1 MRSEPG
7 SAEPAPSLKEAMAK
21 NPALRLYTLDSR
33 RGQGS
38 HSFIAVHWRVVRV
51 GHLVVAHGRPP
62 PSVARTSRTRP
73 VADSLPG
80 FSDRSKAALFLG
92 LQTESARVVRSDGQ
106 MEKASRILPLAPS
119 PGSELEPGSS
129 SSRAVLGSVLGSD
142 SCHVGLLHA
151 PLPSPAA
158 PTVTQLSWDGDVT
171 AALSPL
177 TRKHGGAAL
186 VTGAVSTLFPS
197 RLPAPGFATGSRA
210 RASRGAA
217 DAGSAL
223 PGSRDRGTPGR
234 GYVASS
240 SRGERCSRRGEARRE
255 PRPRSGSPRSRIA
268 ETKRGDTGASWGAH
282 GTQTIG

>member
-1 MRSEPG
+1 MARSAPTQFMENPERGWDHAPEPAKG
-7 SAEPAPSLKEAMAK
+7 SA
-21 NPALRLYTLDSR
+21 TWWSR
-33 RGQGS
+33 TD
-38 HSFIAVHWRVVRV
+38 A
-51 GHLVVAHGRPP
+51 PP

-106 MEKASRILPLAPS
+106 MEKASR
-119 PGSELEPGSS
+119 
-129 SSRAVLGSVLGSD
+129 
-142 SCHVGLLHA
+142 CHVGLLHA

-268 ETKRGDTGASWGAH
+268 ETKRGTRGASWGAH